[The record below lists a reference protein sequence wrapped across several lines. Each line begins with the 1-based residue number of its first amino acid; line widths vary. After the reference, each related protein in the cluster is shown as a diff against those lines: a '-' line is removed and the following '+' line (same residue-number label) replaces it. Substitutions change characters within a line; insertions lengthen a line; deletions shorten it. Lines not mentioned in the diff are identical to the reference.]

1 MKLKF
6 TEHNSGT
13 RLEQPVIADVD
24 GDGQV
29 EIAFVS
35 ERVNGQFGTYD
46 GLTVLGDADN
56 SWRPGRKIWNQHAY
70 HITNVNDD
78 GTIPAVADQ
87 NWLTYNNF
95 RSGDLSAADGLS
107 APDLQLRSPET
118 CKNVCA
124 GADALDVWVQLGN
137 VGAVPLTGGAKIEV
151 YGTKMGMESLLK
163 TVDFFDILAPG
174 EFADALIIPV
184 DTAGVETLRLVAV
197 SKETECKVDADNE
210 VVLTQPFCEAPT

>member
-1 MKLKF
+1 VAQSLECAAARSLSGLANLAGFCRDSGGIRDKAP
-6 TEHNSGT
+6 NSGSYT
-13 RLEQPVIADVD
+13 PLAP
-24 GDGQV
+24 
-29 EIAFVS
+29 
-35 ERVNGQFGTYD
+35 RVN
-46 GLTVLGDADN
+46 
-56 SWRPGRKIWNQHAY
+56 
-70 HITNVNDD
+70 HITNINDD

-95 RSGDLSAADGLS
+95 RSGGLSAADGLS

-124 GADALDVWVQLGN
+124 GADALEVWVQLGN

-151 YGTKMGMESLLK
+151 YGTSKGMETLLK
-163 TVDFFDILAPG
+163 TAEFLDILAPG